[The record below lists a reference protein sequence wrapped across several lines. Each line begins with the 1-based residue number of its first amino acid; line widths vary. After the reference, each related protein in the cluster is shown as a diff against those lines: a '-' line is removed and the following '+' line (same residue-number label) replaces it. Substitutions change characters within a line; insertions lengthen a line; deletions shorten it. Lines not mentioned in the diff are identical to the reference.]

1 MDADEPLR
9 IDPPAVADELPM
21 LRSWLDYYRATV
33 RRQAAG
39 LTPGQLSATLP
50 PSTLTLGGIIKHLS
64 FVEGYWFRYV
74 LDGAEQHEPWASA
87 RWDDDADWDWHSARH
102 DDPQAVRDLHAA
114 EVAAS
119 DAVLEAVLAEGE
131 GIDRLA
137 ARPTHGKH
145 ASLRWILVHMIEEY
159 SRHAGH
165 ADLIRESIDGAVDL

>member
-1 MDADEPLR
+1 
-9 IDPPAVADELPM
+9 M

-39 LTPGQLSATLP
+39 LTTSQLCATLP
-50 PSTLTLGGIIKHLS
+50 PSTLTLGGMLKHLA

-87 RWDDDADWDWHSARH
+87 PWDEDPDWDWRSARH
-102 DDPQAVRDLHAA
+102 DHPQQLRNLHAA
-114 EVAAS
+114 EIAGS
-119 DAVLEAVLAEGE
+119 EAVLTRVLAEGE

-137 ARPTHGKH
+137 ARPRHGKH
-145 ASLRWILVHMIEEY
+145 GSLRWILVHMIEEY